1 MSKFSE
7 AIITR
12 LGQAKRD
19 GIQLKMSDVK
29 SIIEEEEAKLVKPK
43 RQSQADMTD
52 EEWLQSLHQE
62 EALRGVDIK
71 REIVKC
77 QFWCKQNK
85 RQPTRR
91 TIVNWLGN
99 AEKVISLKA
108 QGAQYATGLRPP
120 PPAAPEGWKNWLLNN
135 MPNDEHSAYG
145 QLTTA
150 INLSQFHLMP
160 ASWQARC
167 QAGLI
172 ADMTGGLV
180 EEVEMEQRYRQT

>member
-1 MSKFSE
+1 MSKLSE

-12 LGQAKRD
+12 LGHAKRD

-29 SIIEEEEAKLVKPK
+29 SIIEE
-43 RQSQADMTD
+43 
-52 EEWLQSLHQE
+52 
-62 EALRGVDIK
+62 
-71 REIVKC
+71 
-77 QFWCKQNK
+77 
-85 RQPTRR
+85 
-91 TIVNWLGN
+91 
-99 AEKVISLKA
+99 
-108 QGAQYATGLRPP
+108 
-120 PPAAPEGWKNWLLNN
+120 EGWKNWLLNN